1 MFVLSLSVVVEPV
14 VLETAMKVV
23 AVVEPAASLAFP
35 QSSLEVRPTQSE
47 SETAEFPTPIQAR
60 SVALALLLQLLDTR
74 PVAVVAEVAAARN
87 LAEMEH
93 LVVVE
98 ADAVR
103 IRKAAIQVI
112 KALATLVV
120 LDSTTELAA
129 AAAVPVVQVPT
140 VQIGRTQMTLPWSGV
155 EPVPGLVRTFSG
167 RQRNSQ
173 RVEMVPLDVM
183 VRATRLR
190 SWLLQ

>member
-74 PVAVVAEVAAARN
+74 PVAVVAEVAAALP

-93 LVVVE
+93 LVVEEVV
-98 ADAVR
+98 ADHPGQVGSQMVLA
-103 IRKAAIQVI
+103 KEMLAA
-112 KALATLVV
+112 

-140 VQIGRTQMTLPWSGV
+140 VQIGRT
-155 EPVPGLVRTFSG
+155 
-167 RQRNSQ
+167 
-173 RVEMVPLDVM
+173 
-183 VRATRLR
+183 
-190 SWLLQ
+190 